1 MDYFNKIQK
10 VEPPLFLFTRIQQRI
25 KNLESITVP
34 KKYVWA
40 TALSLIVIVLVNIFV
55 LTKSMAV
62 KNQNQNLVESMNL
75 MPSNNLYQ

>member
-10 VEPPLFLFTRIQQRI
+10 VEPPLFLFTRIQQQI
-25 KNLESITVP
+25 KNTDSTSVS

-40 TALSLIVIVLVNIFV
+40 TALSLILIVIINVFV
-55 LTKSMAV
+55 LTKSMAA
-62 KNQNQNLVESMNL
+62 KSKKPNLAESMNM

>member
-10 VEPPLFLFTRIQQRI
+10 VEPPLFLFTRIQQQI
-25 KNLESITVP
+25 KNLDNVSVS

-40 TALSLIVIVLVNIFV
+40 TALSLIVIVIVNIFV
-55 LTKSMAV
+55 LTKSITT
-62 KNQNQNLVESMNL
+62 KNKTPNLAESMNM